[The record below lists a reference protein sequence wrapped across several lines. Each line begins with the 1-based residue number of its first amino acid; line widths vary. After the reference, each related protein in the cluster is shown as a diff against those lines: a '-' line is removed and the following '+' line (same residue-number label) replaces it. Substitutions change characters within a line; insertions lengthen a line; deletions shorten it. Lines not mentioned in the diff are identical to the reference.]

1 MVDEIINATEGKM
14 VTLWMECKISC
25 SKLAVRSFYKFRRRF
40 LLSAVIRVSDIMT
53 NKVISVDTSATIFV
67 TVSKMVRSR
76 VGCIVVLEA
85 KEVAGIVTKGDVLK
99 RGTLKGIDPK
109 STSVKKV
116 MSRKVVTIDKD
127 ASVEEASRL
136 MSEKKVSKLPVLE
149 DGKLIGII
157 TSTDIIRTEP
167 MMVGY
172 LHELIKARYVPHE
185 LA

>member
-1 MVDEIINATEGKM
+1 MVDEIINATKDKL
-14 VTLWMECKISC
+14 VTVRKQYEIPC
-25 SKLAVRSFYKFRRRF
+25 SELTIRSFHKFRRRF
-40 LLSAVIRVSDIMT
+40 LLSAVLRVSDIMT
-53 NKVISVDTSATIFV
+53 NKVITVDTSATIFE

-85 KEVAGIVTKGDVLK
+85 KEVAGIVTKGDILK
-99 RGTLKGIDPK
+99 RGTLRGIDFK

-116 MSRKVVTIDKD
+116 MSRKVVTIGKD

-136 MSEKKVSKLPVLE
+136 MSENKVSKLPVLE
-149 DGKLIGII
+149 NDKLIGII